1 MTRLQRWQD
10 LVLPIGLIAC
20 VLVILLPLP
29 AAVIDV
35 LLAVNITLAIVVLVT
50 TLYVKTPL
58 EFSVFPTLLLTTTL
72 GRLVL
77 NVATTRLILTQGG
90 STKAHAAG
98 QVIQAFGEFVAGDR
112 ILVGII
118 IFLILVVIQFVVIT
132 KGSTRISEVAAR
144 FSLDGMP
151 GRQMAVDADLNAGL
165 IDQAEALRRR
175 EEIVRQSDFYGAMDG
190 ASKFVRGDAIAGIVI
205 MLVNIVAGLII
216 GVTEFGLS
224 LPEAASLFTKL
235 TIGDGLV
242 SQIPAFL
249 IALAAGLLVTRSTQR
264 TNLPV
269 EFLRQLFSRPQA
281 LAVAGTFVA
290 VLIFTNLPT
299 IPLLTIGSS
308 CFGLALLLT
317 RQQQQAEQQQEAP
330 AAPAEK
336 RIEEYLAVDPMEIE
350 LGVSLIR
357 LADPKRGGNLLQE
370 IAQIRKAVASE
381 IGIVLPKIRVRDNM
395 QLQDRDYQIKLD
407 DSVVA
412 SGSLWPYSQLAILP
426 AGTNVALQGQV
437 VREPVNGLSA
447 VWISRDQ
454 EPEALEAR
462 CRLLSPTQVLTGHL
476 QDVVRKH
483 ADELLTRDATKH
495 LIDELATTSP
505 TLVEEL
511 IPNVLPLGQ
520 VQQILRMLL
529 REGIP
534 LRPLRQIL
542 EALSDQG
549 TKTKDPIS
557 LCEFVRARL
566 ARTISA
572 RYRDHTQCLHVITV
586 DPLLEERIRAGT
598 ERTDRGLVIH
608 LATAVTERICR
619 EIEAQLTRSA
629 DLPVPVVVLVSPQV
643 RTAVKQITARRLP
656 HVTVLSFDEITA
668 DTNMETVGRVVDTQ
682 PGE

>member
-58 EFSVFPTLLLTTTL
+58 ELSVFPTLLLTTTL

-90 STKAHAAG
+90 SSTDHAAG
-98 QVIQAFGEFVAGDR
+98 QVIHAFGEFVAGDR

-144 FSLDGMP
+144 FSLDAMP

-175 EEIVRQSDFYGAMDG
+175 EEIVRQADFYGAMDG

-205 MLVNIVAGLII
+205 MLVNIVAGLIV
-216 GVTEFGLS
+216 GVTEFDLT
-224 LPEAASLFTKL
+224 LTEAAALFTKL

-269 EFLRQLFSRPQA
+269 EFLHQLFSRPKA

-290 VLIFTNLPT
+290 VLVFTNLPT
-299 IPLLTIGSS
+299 VPLLTIGSS

-317 RQQQQAEQQQEAP
+317 KQQQEEKQRAVAP
-330 AAPAEK
+330 TAPAEK
-336 RIEEYLAVDPMEIE
+336 RIEEYLSVDPMEIE

-370 IAQIRKAVASE
+370 IAQIRQAVASE
-381 IGIVLPKIRVRDNM
+381 IGILLPKIRVRDNM
-395 QLQDRDYQIKLD
+395 QLGDRTYQIKLD
-407 DSVVA
+407 DNVVA
-412 SGSLWPYSQLAILP
+412 SGSLMPHSRLAILSP
-426 AGTNVALQGQV
+426 QANGILQGKEV
-437 VREPVNGLSA
+437 LDPVRGQRA
-447 VWISRDQ
+447 VWVGRDQ
-454 EPEALEAR
+454 EGPAQEAG
-462 CRLLSPTQVLTGHL
+462 CRLLSPIHVLTGHL
-476 QDVVRKH
+476 QDVVKTH

-495 LIDELATTSP
+495 LLDELAIHSP
-505 TLVEEL
+505 TLVGEL
-511 IPNVLPLGQ
+511 VPNTLHLGQ
-520 VQQILRMLL
+520 IQQVLQMLL
-529 REGIP
+529 REAIP

-542 EALSDQG
+542 EALSDQA
-549 TKTKDPIS
+549 TKTQDPTA
-557 LCEFVRARL
+557 LCEFVRERL

-572 RYRDHTQCLHVITV
+572 RYRDGEQRLHVITL
-586 DPLLEERIRAGT
+586 DPLLEERIRIGT
-598 ERTDRGLVIH
+598 ERTEHGLSVRLPASMTANICQEIGRQIERSLDRV
-608 LATAVTERICR
+608 A
-619 EIEAQLTRSA
+619 
-629 DLPVPVVVLVSPQV
+629 PVVVLVSPQIRV
-643 RTAVKQITARRLP
+643 TLKQLTARRMPRL
-656 HVTVLSFDEITA
+656 TVLSYNEITT
-668 DTNMETVGRVVDTQ
+668 DTHIETVGQVTDMQ
-682 PGE
+682 PGD

>member
-35 LLAVNITLAIVVLVT
+35 LLTVNITLAIVVLVT

-77 NVATTRLILTQGG
+77 NVATTRLILSQGG
-90 STKAHAAG
+90 SSKTHAAG

-165 IDQAEALRRR
+165 IDQPEALRRR

-205 MLVNIVAGLII
+205 ILVNIVAGLII
-216 GVTEFGLS
+216 GVTEFDLS
-224 LPEAASLFTKL
+224 LTEAASLFTKL

-269 EFLRQLFSRPQA
+269 EFLHQLFSRPKA

-290 VLIFTNLPT
+290 VLVFTNLPT
-299 IPLLTIGSS
+299 VPLLTIGSS

-317 RQQQQAEQQQEAP
+317 KQQQQEQLRQEAP
-330 AAPAEK
+330 TVPAEK

-370 IAQIRKAVASE
+370 IAQIRKTVASE

-395 QLQDRDYQIKLD
+395 QLEDRDYRIKLD
-407 DSVVA
+407 DNVVA
-412 SGSLWPYSQLAILP
+412 SGSLMPHSQLAI
-426 AGTNVALQGQV
+426 TSSQTKVALPGKE
-437 VREPVNGLSA
+437 VREPVRGQPA

-454 EPEALEAR
+454 ELPAQEAG
-462 CRLLSPTQVLTGHL
+462 CRLLSPTHVLTGHL
-476 QDVVRKH
+476 QDVVHKH

-495 LIDELATTSP
+495 LIDELAVSSP
-505 TLVEEL
+505 TLVDEL
-511 IPNVLPLGQ
+511 VPQVLHLGQ
-520 VQQILRMLL
+520 IQQVLQMLL

-542 EALSDQG
+542 EALSDQA
-549 TKTKDPIS
+549 TKTNDLRS
-557 LCEFVRARL
+557 LCEFVRERL

-572 RYRDHTQCLHVITV
+572 RYRDSEQRLHVITL
-586 DPLLEERIRAGT
+586 DPLLEERIRTGT
-598 ERTDRGLVIH
+598 ELTERGLSVR
-608 LATAVTERICR
+608 LTTPVTTGICR
-619 EIEAQLTRSA
+619 EISNQVERTL
-629 DLPVPVVVLVSPQV
+629 DLVKPVVVLVSPQI
-643 RTAVKQITARRLP
+643 RATLKQLTARRLP
-656 HVTVLSFDEITA
+656 RLVVLSYNEVTA
-668 DTNMETVGRVVDTQ
+668 DTRIETVGLVTDMQ
-682 PGE
+682 PGD